1 VPFTYI
7 EAKLQARRAC
17 RILRLGLTQRLA
29 LIDWMRLIDDSR
41 GLPKAHGSE
50 EVLQKAKT
58 LLISFRLMCITWAM
72 NHVVWSRCIS
82 LQYVKREEMTDSGWL
97 CKLAVVHLHPTA
109 SPQFRSSKVVCSVAV
124 RHNLLDVCI
133 FVGAFRN
140 VQERM
145 KASSVMCTFTQKRRH
160 ATMPDLRVNVVLFSS
175 ANCF

>member
-41 GLPKAHGSE
+41 ELPKAHGSE

-82 LQYVKREEMTDSGWL
+82 LQYVKGKEMTDSGWFYVSWLSSICTRQHRPNSGHQKLFVPLL
-97 CKLAVVHLHPTA
+97 CATTCWMSA
-109 SPQFRSSKVVCSVAV
+109 SLWAHS
-124 RHNLLDVCI
+124 
-133 FVGAFRN
+133 GTFRN
-140 VQERM
+140 G
-145 KASSVMCTFTQKRRH
+145 
-160 ATMPDLRVNVVLFSS
+160 
-175 ANCF
+175 